1 MARHILRVAPRP
13 EVHRARIVHIHG
25 RFVHVELPATRRIYG
40 LSAFLPRAELTFDG
54 RDQRIKVSR
63 LHEIRRVGLRR
74 VSKQNR
80 YSVPEDLS
88 ELRFLSETHCLLP
101 TGKPTRA
108 GK

>member
-1 MARHILRVAPRP
+1 MARHILRVAPRR

-74 VSKQNR
+74 
-80 YSVPEDLS
+80 S
-88 ELRFLSETHCLLP
+88 EQAEQVQRSRRLERIKVFVRNSFPSANGETD
-101 TGKPTRA
+101 
-108 GK
+108 